1 MKRLNLIAASAVLAA
16 TASAALAGSATDP
29 RYDASQ
35 YSASEVAVIENA
47 LRNGDTQTAK
57 FYIDG
62 GNRTATTDAVTPG
75 RAQIAAKLGLDP
87 AQYTLSELSI
97 IDSALTAKNTTL
109 ADFYISGRNRD
120 IRGGVGE
127 VSEGKAQLAAALR
140 VNAADYSLNQ
150 LTAMY
155 LDSIS

>member
-1 MKRLNLIAASAVLAA
+1 MKRFHLIAASAALAA

-47 LRNGDTQTAK
+47 LRSGDTQTAN
-57 FYIDG
+57 FYIAG
-62 GNRTATTDAVTPG
+62 GNRAALTEAPNAG

-109 ADFYISGRNRD
+109 ANFYISGRNRD
-120 IRGGVGE
+120 VRGGVGE
-127 VSEGKAQLAAALR
+127 VSEGKAQLAASLR
-140 VNAADYSLNQ
+140 VNAADYSLTE